1 MPWASAAASAFCWAA
16 VLTGSA
22 GTATCI
28 GPVGEPMGSGES
40 IVAVAMR
47 PVSGLPD
54 TDGARVTYSWL
65 GLPVVGSTVP
75 LGSFVVAMHLEPS
88 GGPLDVPRMPLPSF
102 CGVGADGG
110 GNPQDRVAP
119 IPAVPPPPEP
129 AHPLPVRPATASAVR
144 PPMVIEA
151 TTTAIAQKRTRQ
163 LLMFGTMP

>member
-1 MPWASAAASAFCWAA
+1 
-16 VLTGSA
+16 
-22 GTATCI
+22 
-28 GPVGEPMGSGES
+28 MGRGES

-119 IPAVPPPPEP
+119 IPAVPPLPAP

-144 PPMVIEA
+144 PPMLIEA
-151 TTTAIAQKRTRQ
+151 ETTAIAQKRTRQ
-163 LLMFGTMP
+163 LLTFGTTP